1 MLVDRQGEVVAT
13 VVVMEVVV
21 LRLSQ
26 CGLISKQYQC
36 SYSVTVTFVV
46 TNSVMQYVSYC
57 DM

>member
-1 MLVDRQGEVVAT
+1 MDRQGEVVAT

>member
-26 CGLISKQYQC
+26 CGSISK
-36 SYSVTVTFVV
+36 TVPVV
-46 TNSVMQYVSYC
+46 LFCLSLLHLLL
-57 DM
+57 